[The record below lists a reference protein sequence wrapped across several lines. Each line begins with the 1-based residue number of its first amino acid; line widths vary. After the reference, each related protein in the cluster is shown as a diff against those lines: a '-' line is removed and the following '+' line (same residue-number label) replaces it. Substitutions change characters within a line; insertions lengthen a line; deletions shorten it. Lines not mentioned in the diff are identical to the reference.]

1 MKTIVNSVCAKALVA
16 VALTGAAL
24 SASADLLYWTVSDAK
39 GDANSGKQGDDIPF
53 YYATVKA
60 DNTLLNV
67 YDANG
72 DTGYWK
78 IYADAETLPGTS
90 TGLAAYSGAFSTANV
105 SSFLVELWSAS
116 GDRVGWQSYSA
127 SSVANSIWQGDT
139 PTSQTGAQA
148 LVVSAVVPEPTSG
161 MLLMLGGALLALRR
175 RRRVMA

>member
-1 MKTIVNSVCAKALVA
+1 MKTIVNSICAKALVA

-39 GDANSGKQGDDIPF
+39 GDANSGKLDEAIPF

-60 DNTLLNV
+60 DDTRLNV

-72 DTGYWK
+72 ATDRWK
-78 IYADAETLPGTS
+78 IYADAVTLPGTS
-90 TGLAAYSGAFSTANV
+90 TGLAAYSGAFSADNV
-105 SSFLVELWSAS
+105 SSFLVELWSEN
-116 GDRVGWQSYSA
+116 GVRVGWQSYSA

-161 MLLMLGGALLALRR
+161 MLLVLGGALLALRR
-175 RRRVMA
+175 RRRAIA